1 MNRFHKLALVAV
13 IALVGVL
20 LALPVG
26 AQDGGI
32 VVVST
37 FGSGSINFN
46 PVVSSTANEQD
57 VMNLLYPAL
66 VGVNPVTGLIEQGVE
81 GGSAESWTISEDL
94 LTYTFTLRQGFT
106 WSDGT
111 PVTANDYAFTWGV
124 IASGEVETPLV
135 FLTDE
140 IESMSAV
147 DDYTLEVVFKNPTCE
162 AVNNAGIQPLPAH
175 IFTGQPFTAVQD
187 EDFTDIE
194 DIEVGPYQLASQIA
208 DQQTAL
214 IPATNDNPD
223 GLPVNAGWVQRIYG
237 DATVELEAFLAGE
250 TSYHIGPPVNR
261 RAEVEAAGEAGDLT
275 VFPYSPGNSWD
286 YMAMN
291 TANPDNPVAAFD
303 EDGNLVEQEPHPIF
317 GDVRVRQA
325 LNQAIN
331 VDDIIEGAVFGYGT
345 RMNGPF
351 APGLWVYNADV
362 PNYEYNT
369 DVALELLAEA
379 GWVDADNDPA
389 TPLVAQGAL
398 NAEDGA
404 PFSFTL
410 FTNQGNTRRTAIG
423 TIVQDQ
429 LGQIGIEV
437 NFQTI
442 DFNVAVDL
450 LHQQTFD
457 AIILGWRNSY
467 PYAPGSLIQQIFS
480 PAGDEIGGSNSVS
493 YINPEIAELAD
504 QALSVPGCD
513 PEVMKGFYDQIT
525 EILHEEVPY
534 IWLFNIDGMYAYNIN
549 VEGEEPYPAAPAWN
563 VTDWTIQ
570 N

>member
-1 MNRFHKLALVAV
+1 MNRIRKLLLVAV
-13 IALVGVL
+13 IAVLAVVLV
-20 LALPVG
+20 LPAG

-46 PVVSSTANEQD
+46 PVTSSTANEQD
-57 VMNLLYPAL
+57 VMNLLYPNL
-66 VGVNPVTGLIEQGVE
+66 LGVNPVTGLIEEGVE
-81 GGSAESWTISEDL
+81 GGMAASWEISDDL
-94 LTYTFTLRQGFT
+94 STYTFTLREGFT

-111 PVTANDYAFTWGV
+111 PVTANDFAFTWDV

-140 IESMSAV
+140 IASMTAL
-147 DDYTLEVVFKNPTCE
+147 DDYTLEVVFTNPTCE
-162 AVNNAGIQPLPAH
+162 ALNSAGLQPLPAH
-175 IFTGQPFTAVQD
+175 VFAGQPFSAVQD
-187 EDFTDIE
+187 EDFTDID

-214 IPATNDNPD
+214 IPATNPNPD

-237 DATVELEAFLAGE
+237 DQTVELEAFLAGE
-250 TSYHIGPPVNR
+250 TSYNIGVPVNR
-261 RAEVEAAGEAGDLT
+261 RAEVLAADEAGTLT
-275 VFPYSPGNSWD
+275 AFPFSPGNSWD
-286 YMAMN
+286 YLAMN
-291 TANPDNPVAAFD
+291 QANPDNPVAAYD

-317 GDVRVRQA
+317 ADVRVRQA
-325 LNQAIN
+325 LNQAVN

-362 PNYEYNT
+362 PNYQFDQEA
-369 DVALELLAEA
+369 ALALLAEA
-379 GWVDADNDPA
+379 GWVDDDNDPS

-398 NAEDGA
+398 NAEDGT
-404 PFSFTL
+404 PFAFTL

-429 LGQIGIEV
+429 LSQIGIEV

-442 DFNVAVDL
+442 DFNVLVDL
-450 LHQQTFD
+450 LDQQTFD

-467 PYAPGSLIQQIFS
+467 PYAPGGLMQQVFS
-480 PAGDEIGGSNSVS
+480 TNGDEIGGSNATS
-493 YINPEIAELAD
+493 YINPEIDELVD
-504 QALSVPGCD
+504 LALAAPGCD
-513 PEVMKGFYDQIT
+513 PEVMKGYYDQIT
-525 EILHEEVPY
+525 EILHRDVPY
-534 IWLFNIDGMYAYNIN
+534 IWLYNLDGFYAYNIN
-549 VEGEEPYPAAPAWN
+549 VQGEEPYPAAPAWN

-570 N
+570 Q